1 MDVPSAYQ
9 DPFVLDPPSVGINE
23 ISCSSG
29 GRLLTLSASADRDPH
44 SSGVHAQHISVVG
57 FTGCSPRSGTL
68 TTPVVG
74 HDETWRNSL
83 TPSTL

>member
-9 DPFVLDPPSVGINE
+9 DPFVLDPPSVDINE
-23 ISCSSG
+23 ISCSSS
-29 GRLLTLSASADRDPH
+29 GRLLTLSASTDRDPH

-68 TTPVVG
+68 Q
-74 HDETWRNSL
+74 HL
-83 TPSTL
+83 L